1 MPDRGSGPGPDLLKT
16 LVPPAA
22 LILERFLKWVL
33 LFVLGAEYLML
44 LVYWVQIWKANAK
57 QIDIDATLVKV

>member
-1 MPDRGSGPGPDLLKT
+1 MPDRGAGAGPDLLKT
-16 LVPPAA
+16 LVPTAA
-22 LILERFLKWVL
+22 LILEHFLKWML